1 MSSGAP
7 INAFWDGEVF
17 RPESPYMARRADR
30 QFARGEVLRL
40 IDNPERSTTSHN
52 HLFAMVEEAWR
63 NLPPLM
69 AERFNSPEALR
80 KYALVKSGHCYTDSV
95 ICASRAD
102 ALRVAAFVRNAEEFS
117 VVTVEKNVVTRYK
130 PKSQSR
136 QAMSKEEFQESKDD
150 VLRVISEMIGVA
162 KKELSDNA
170 GRAA

>member
-1 MSSGAP
+1 MSHEVP
-7 INAFWDGEVF
+7 IEAVWNGQVF
-17 RPESPYMARRADR
+17 EPTSPYWVRRADK
-30 QFARGEVLRL
+30 QFARGEILR
-40 IDNPERSTTSHN
+40 IVHAAERSTNSHN
-52 HLFAMVEEAWR
+52 HLFAAVEEAWKS
-63 NLPPLM
+63 LPPLM

-117 VVTVEKNVVTRYK
+117 VVTVDKNVVTRYK

-136 QAMSKEEFQESKDD
+136 QAMSKEEFQASKDD
-150 VLRVISEMIGVA
+150 VLRVISEMLGVA
-162 KKELSDNA
+162 KQELSDA